1 MSDMTGRGWFIV
13 VVLALLNGMVAR
25 GSIAFAQQHLPIA
38 AITVMQVCK
47 PALGI
52 LFAFVILGEEVRP
65 LQIGSMALVIVGIA
79 LFTRAA
85 QRRPL
90 GSTTSR

>member
-1 MSDMTGRGWFIV
+1 MTGRGWFVV

-25 GSIAFAQQHLPIA
+25 GSIAFAQQQLPIA
-38 AITVMQVCK
+38 AITVMQVAQ
-47 PALGI
+47 PALAM

-65 LQIGSMALVIVGIA
+65 LQIGGMALVIVGIA

-85 QRRPL
+85 QRRPVT
-90 GSTTSR
+90 STPGAT